1 MSDLTPPSYT
11 FEVPSYPQVFVV
23 APARRRP
30 YWLHILLLLLTAL
43 TAMFAILLLP
53 WLRLGRGAEVVRSSV
68 HLCGVVDI
76 AAEEMRPGTARLYES
91 PDAILR
97 RALFAPERA
106 AKREEA

>member
-1 MSDLTPPSYT
+1 
-11 FEVPSYPQVFVV
+11 
-23 APARRRP
+23 
-30 YWLHILLLLLTAL
+30 
-43 TAMFAILLLP
+43 
-53 WLRLGRGAEVVRSSV
+53 VRSSV

-76 AAEEMRPGTARLYES
+76 AAEEMRPGTARLYET